1 MKKYNYFDD
10 EADEIEEVKKS
21 SSKKTGKIDL
31 SAIINK
37 FKKIEATVHEEAE
50 EDIEVVEKFPLL
62 RSAVIKGLWIAGAI
76 LIAIIMAVSFSVS
89 LNSKNKKA
97 EQFNKDAGNV
107 CINYIKK
114 YGSVKWEALDE
125 AKYGENKAKL
135 TGVCYAR
142 QMDFNG
148 NGRDELMLCYN
159 SDNVYYLEVWGYHKG
174 DFSQLYKDEANS
186 TQKEAEGYWVSFYRK
201 GNKYLICKND
211 KNNPR
216 NLTTYTLRNGKFR
229 KSGTA
234 SYDIASDTYS
244 IKGKIIKDKFET
256 IKLSCFRKSKAEITT
271 ELVSANIDAFGNIS
285 SQAIAN
291 TLSEKE
297 RKANAYYEVV
307 RKRLEKYGQ
316 PSIKTD
322 DDGEKYIDGV
332 AYVKQIDFDADGNDE
347 LCMVYRT
354 YKSMSKYD
362 KMLEVNHKQSVEKIQ
377 RAKLKI
383 QEMIEEEDKVTVPKL
398 MQKTGLSRGFF
409 YKNPEVR
416 KAVDR
421 ALQLQ
426 AGMVDKRRKI
436 LDMAM
441 DNRILQLEQQVAKL
455 KRENETL
462 RKENEA
468 MRKALNKRDL
478 NLIKNF

>member
-347 LCMVYRT
+347 PI
-354 YKSMSKYD
+354 SS
-362 KMLEVNHKQSVEKIQ
+362 N
-377 RAKLKI
+377 
-383 QEMIEEEDKVTVPKL
+383 
-398 MQKTGLSRGFF
+398 G
-409 YKNPEVR
+409 
-416 KAVDR
+416 
-421 ALQLQ
+421 
-426 AGMVDKRRKI
+426 
-436 LDMAM
+436 
-441 DNRILQLEQQVAKL
+441 
-455 KRENETL
+455 
-462 RKENEA
+462 
-468 MRKALNKRDL
+468 
-478 NLIKNF
+478 